1 MPRQTSSIPTIS
13 AKPAA
18 KGVSTKG
25 FVLPEVQSAVD
36 EATPPMLKALQS
48 GGTCCSWHH
57 LTAPRIPILI
67 CASSF
72 ASARIFGVIFLLV
85 VGAAEWVTP
94 SLQEKIAKTPGLL
107 QSECSTQSQLDI
119 H

>member
-1 MPRQTSSIPTIS
+1 MLQLASPHC
-13 AKPAA
+13 
-18 KGVSTKG
+18 STHTDSHMRVFIRK
-25 FVLPEVQSAVD
+25 
-36 EATPPMLKALQS
+36 
-48 GGTCCSWHH
+48 
-57 LTAPRIPILI
+57 
-67 CASSF
+67 CANL
-72 ASARIFGVIFLLV
+72 GVIFLLV

>member
-1 MPRQTSSIPTIS
+1 MRVFIR
-13 AKPAA
+13 K
-18 KGVSTKG
+18 
-25 FVLPEVQSAVD
+25 
-36 EATPPMLKALQS
+36 
-48 GGTCCSWHH
+48 
-57 LTAPRIPILI
+57 
-67 CASSF
+67 CANL
-72 ASARIFGVIFLLV
+72 GVIFLLV

>member
-1 MPRQTSSIPTIS
+1 MGPDAVPRQTSSIPTIS

-48 GGTCCSWHH
+48 GGTCAAAGVTSLLHAYRFSYAH
-57 LTAPRIPILI
+57 LH
-67 CASSF
+67 
-72 ASARIFGVIFLLV
+72 
-85 VGAAEWVTP
+85 
-94 SLQEKIAKTPGLL
+94 
-107 QSECSTQSQLDI
+107 SQVREYLE
-119 H
+119 